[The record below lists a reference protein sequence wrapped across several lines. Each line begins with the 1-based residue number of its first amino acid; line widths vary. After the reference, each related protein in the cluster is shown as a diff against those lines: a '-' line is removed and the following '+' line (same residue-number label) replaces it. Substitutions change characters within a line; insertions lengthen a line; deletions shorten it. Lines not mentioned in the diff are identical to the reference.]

1 MLSISKRAKIDIE
14 EIWLYTFQNW
24 SQTQADKYFEEI
36 SNALSLIQ
44 QNYKVGTLL
53 VKSQYS
59 NYKFLVK
66 SHIIFYNVNEEKH
79 ILILRILHK
88 KMDPDQHII

>member
-44 QNYKVGTLL
+44 QNYKAGTPH
-53 VKSQYS
+53 VKSQFS

-66 SHIIFYNVNEEKH
+66 SHIIFYYVNEEKK
-79 ILILRILHK
+79 ILIQRILHQ